1 MAHHRE
7 TLMRLGYTLIYV
19 SDVAA
24 TVAFYESAFGL
35 QRRFIHESSL
45 YAEMDTGE
53 TTLSFAAETMAEM
66 NGLAIRPNSLRDLP
80 AGIEICLVTD
90 SPEQAYDYAVAAGAL
105 AAKAVEEKPWGQR
118 VGYVRD
124 LNGCLVEICSP
135 VRP

>member
-1 MAHHRE
+1 
-7 TLMRLGYTLIYV
+7 MRLGYTLIYV
-19 SDVAA
+19 SDVTA

-35 QRRFIHESSL
+35 QRRFIHESGL

-53 TTLSFAAETMAEM
+53 TALSFAAETMAEM
-66 NGLAIRPNSLRDLP
+66 NGLAIRPNSPRDLP

-90 SPEQAYDYAVAAGAL
+90 SPEQAYDHAVAAGAL

>member
-1 MAHHRE
+1 
-7 TLMRLGYTLIYV
+7 MRLGYTLIYV
-19 SDVAA
+19 SDVTA

-35 QRRFIHESSL
+35 QRRFIHDSGL

-53 TTLSFAAETMAEM
+53 TALSFAAETMAEM
-66 NGLAIRPNSLRDLP
+66 NGLAIRPNSPRDLP

-90 SPEQAYDYAVAAGAL
+90 SPEDAYDHAVAVGAL

>member
-1 MAHHRE
+1 
-7 TLMRLGYTLIYV
+7 MRLGYTLIYV

-66 NGLAIRPNSLRDLP
+66 NGLAIRPNSPRDLP

-90 SPEQAYDYAVAAGAL
+90 SPEEAYDHAVAAGAL

>member
-1 MAHHRE
+1 
-7 TLMRLGYTLIYV
+7 MRLGYTLIYV

-35 QRRFIHESSL
+35 PQRFIHESGL
-45 YAEMDTGE
+45 YAEMATGE

-66 NGLAIRPNSLRDLP
+66 NGLAIRPNSPRDLP

-90 SPEQAYDYAVAAGAL
+90 SPEEAYDHAVAAGAL
-105 AAKAVEEKPWGQR
+105 AVKAVEEKPWGQR

-135 VRP
+135 IHP

>member
-1 MAHHRE
+1 
-7 TLMRLGYTLIYV
+7 MRLGYTLIYV
-19 SDVAA
+19 SDVTA
-24 TVAFYESAFGL
+24 TVAFYESAFRL
-35 QRRFIHESSL
+35 QRRFIHESGL

-53 TTLSFAAETMAEM
+53 TALSFAAETMAEM
-66 NGLAIRPNSLRDLP
+66 NGLAIRPNSPRDLP

-90 SPEQAYDYAVAAGAL
+90 SPEEAYDHAVAAGAL

>member
-1 MAHHRE
+1 
-7 TLMRLGYTLIYV
+7 MRLGYTIIYV
-19 SDVAA
+19 ADVAA
-24 TVAFYESAFGL
+24 TVVFYEAAFGL
-35 QRRFIHESSL
+35 RRRFIHESGL

-53 TTLSFAAETMAEM
+53 TTLAFAGEAMADL
-66 NGLAIRPNSLRDLP
+66 NGVVVRPNSPRDLP

-90 SPEQAYDYAVAAGAL
+90 LPEKAYEHAISAGAF

-135 VRP
+135 MNS

>member
-1 MAHHRE
+1 
-7 TLMRLGYTLIYV
+7 MRLGYTLIYV
-19 SDVAA
+19 SDVTA

-35 QRRFIHESSL
+35 QRRFIHESGL

-53 TTLSFAAETMAEM
+53 TALSFAAETMAEM
-66 NGLAIRPNSLRDLP
+66 NGLAIRPNSPRDLP

-90 SPEQAYDYAVAAGAL
+90 SPEQAYDHAVAAGAL

-135 VRP
+135 VRS